1 MTLMSSPLGAVW
13 WQWLWPGC
21 GVEPQS
27 DMIVEMNLQSANG
40 DSWKSTEAGLT
51 GTLVDDWN
59 RSTMWWRLK
68 FLQLLTGGLCPLWRV
83 GTGGELVF
91 SVQGAGG
98 RWREWR
104 RVGARETGGGT
115 EEWTLPQEESL
126 PLTVRRWE
134 ERRKISFHVLGFE
147 HNASLRWSS
156 PDCVAAVVGGVCHP
170 SNKELLWGSI
180 WLHPPWGMS
189 FPRFTHF
196 CFKTAEQEW
205 STVKCWLPFLF
216 SGVNAGHLTVVLTAG
231 LRAVDTFVSTVA
243 QWTHNKSGLGVR
255 LTWTSW

>member
-1 MTLMSSPLGAVW
+1 MMSRWHWCRVLSAPFDGSGCGLDVGWSHKAT
-13 WQWLWPGC
+13 WLWRWIFNQPMGTA
-21 GVEPQS
+21 G
-27 DMIVEMNLQSANG
+27 NLQRR
-40 DSWKSTEAGLT
+40 GLQGHWWMT
-51 GTLVDDWN
+51 GTDLRCDEGW
-59 RSTMWWRLK
+59 SSSSCWRAVCAHCD
-68 FLQLLTGGLCPLWRV
+68 GV

-104 RVGARETGGGT
+104 RVVARETGGGT

-196 CFKTAEQEW
+196 GFKTAE
-205 STVKCWLPFLF
+205 
-216 SGVNAGHLTVVLTAG
+216 
-231 LRAVDTFVSTVA
+231 
-243 QWTHNKSGLGVR
+243 
-255 LTWTSW
+255 

>member
-1 MTLMSSPLGAVW
+1 MMSRWHWCRVLSALFDGS
-13 WQWLWPGC
+13 

-83 GTGGELVF
+83 RTGGELVF

-134 ERRKISFHVLGFE
+134 ERRKIRFHVLGFE

-156 PDCVAAVVGGVCHP
+156 PNCVAAVVGGVCHP

-189 FPRFTHF
+189 FHRFTHF
-196 CFKTAEQEW
+196 CFKTAE
-205 STVKCWLPFLF
+205 
-216 SGVNAGHLTVVLTAG
+216 
-231 LRAVDTFVSTVA
+231 
-243 QWTHNKSGLGVR
+243 
-255 LTWTSW
+255 